1 MMLPESV
8 TTRASAALLW
18 RVAFLVAFAVLNVWG
33 HWTQLVAILMAM
45 LSLSSALLLL
55 RRSRFS
61 RFPLYAL
68 TMYFVCATV
77 IDGIYIYVH
86 NPALRQQTIGA
97 QFFSWLIPGIIAA
110 LLINCCLYSRF
121 PALDDLLGG
130 MSRVATDRASA
141 LMARVAGGV
150 LLAFGTGLAILA
162 IWIVERQFTL
172 RGSLQLTAVAIVMGF
187 SLLMIF
193 CFPVGYRLFL
203 NRPNRHGSLLSPA
216 GWIVLAI
223 YILSIT
229 LLSIVYGSQADQPLW
244 AAEVGLVLLA
254 CGCLIAARNSSR
266 KPMQTP
272 VFSPETALLRL
283 DGFTPPEF
291 VFGVE
296 ILNDNLTPMTFVI
309 SVLQSGVGLSETD
322 AIRTMLAIHK
332 KGGVLLPLQSFDESK
347 RVADF
352 VMAEARSKNHPL
364 ICRAVKVE

>member
-1 MMLPESV
+1 MG
-8 TTRASAALLW
+8 A
-18 RVAFLVAFAVLNVWG
+18 
-33 HWTQLVAILMAM
+33 
-45 LSLSSALLLL
+45 LSLYSALLLL

-68 TMYFVCATV
+68 TMYFVCATA
-77 IDGIYIYVH
+77 IDGIYLYVH
-86 NPALRQQTIGA
+86 NPALRQQPIGA

-121 PALDDLLGG
+121 PALNDLLGG
-130 MSRVATDRASA
+130 MSRAATDDRAGA

-150 LLAFGTGLAILA
+150 LLMFGTGLAILA

-172 RGSLQLTAVAIVMGF
+172 RGSLQMSAVAIVIGF
-187 SLLMIF
+187 SLLMVF

-223 YILSIT
+223 CILSVT

-254 CGCLIAARNSSR
+254 CACLIAARNSSR

-272 VFSPETALLRL
+272 VFPPETALLRL
-283 DGFTPPEF
+283 DGFTPPGF
-291 VFGVE
+291 VSGVE
-296 ILNDNLTPMTFVI
+296 ILNDNLTPMAFVI
-309 SVLQSGVGLSETD
+309 SVLRSGIGLSETD
-322 AIRTMLAIHK
+322 AIRTMLPIHK
-332 KGGVLLPLQSFDESK
+332 KGGVLLPVQSFDEAE

-352 VMAEARSKNHPL
+352 VVSEARSKNHPL
-364 ICRAVKVE
+364 VCRAVKVESQSDM